1 MLSPEYKASVSN
13 RNLLRTRI
21 MLKDSLVVDPTFAQ
35 FNEMYGYAEKN
46 FTDLLDIYDDGFL
59 EKDES
64 KWNKD
69 VMNEELSQLVANF
82 SRQRIEHL
90 KKVVASVLK
99 LEAEKI
105 TNERKMAKSQQA
117 SSHKPDRPV
126 SYNSSGN
133 TYNTQSC
140 MSNKRKEATDD
151 IIRYAK
157 KIEKIVNTRSQERY
171 KPTDIDDIAS
181 AAKYIC
187 KKYKIYENSK

>member
-1 MLSPEYKASVSN
+1 MLSSEYKASVSN

-21 MLKDSLVVDPTFAQ
+21 MLKDSLVVDPTFVQ
-35 FNEMYGYAEKN
+35 FDEMYGYAEKN

-82 SRQRIEHL
+82 SQQRIEHL

-99 LEAEKI
+99 LEAERI

-117 SSHKPDRPV
+117 SLHKPDCPAN
-126 SYNSSGN
+126 YNSSGN
-133 TYNTQSC
+133 KYNTQSC
-140 MSNKRKEATDD
+140 ISNKRKEATDA
-151 IIRYAK
+151 IIHYAK
-157 KIEKIVNTRSQERY
+157 KIEKIVKTRSQETY
-171 KPTDIDDIAS
+171 KTTDIDEIAS
-181 AAKYIC
+181 AAKYIWD
-187 KKYKIYENSK
+187 KYGIYKNSK